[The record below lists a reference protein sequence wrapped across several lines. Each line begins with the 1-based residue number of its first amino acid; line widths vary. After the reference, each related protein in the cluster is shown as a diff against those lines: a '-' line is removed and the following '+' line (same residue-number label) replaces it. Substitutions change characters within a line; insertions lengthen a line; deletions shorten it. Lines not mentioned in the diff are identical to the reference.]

1 MLHAPMKEGTYSPD
15 HLPGLA
21 REAHAASGLT
31 QSDAAAR
38 LGVTP
43 QSYGQ
48 ALSDRAGLDVL
59 RRRIIEAFTD
69 YDVTGPVFHLVNRSA

>member
-1 MLHAPMKEGTYSPD
+1 MKAGAYTPD
-15 HLPGLA
+15 DLPTLA
-21 REAHAASGLT
+21 REAHGASGLT
-31 QSDAAAR
+31 QAQAAGQ

-69 YDVTGPVFHLVNRSA
+69 FDVKGPVYQLVKRGK